1 MRGFTDPRDPS
12 GHKITDIISIIHQE
26 KDIFP
31 ELIARLKSSETD
43 MEKLPI
49 DTLIRSLETKVQ
61 FFASGCIMQL
71 ETGRYLLAFR
81 NTMDEVTHEHLLSM
95 ILART
100 KIFPWFFDLKRNKML
115 IDAHWFSYLGIP
127 AGDCEITIEKF
138 FSRVHPN
145 ERDMLA
151 DALQKQL
158 SEKEIP
164 DSFSYRLQ
172 TGRWKLGVV
181 F

>member
-1 MRGFTDPRDPS
+1 
-12 GHKITDIISIIHQE
+12 
-26 KDIFP
+26 
-31 ELIARLKSSETD
+31 
-43 MEKLPI
+43 
-49 DTLIRSLETKVQ
+49 
-61 FFASGCIMQL
+61 
-71 ETGRYLLAFR
+71 
-81 NTMDEVTHEHLLSM
+81 MDEVTHEHLLSM

-151 DALQKQL
+151 EMLCKNSYQKKKYPIHSPIALQRGDGSWEWFSEQSMYL
-158 SEKEIP
+158 SKPMTVHLIV
-164 DSFSYRLQ
+164 L
-172 TGRWKLGVV
+172 
-181 F
+181 

>member
-1 MRGFTDPRDPS
+1 M
-12 GHKITDIISIIHQE
+12 
-26 KDIFP
+26 
-31 ELIARLKSSETD
+31 
-43 MEKLPI
+43 
-49 DTLIRSLETKVQ
+49 V
-61 FFASGCIMQL
+61 
-71 ETGRYLLAFR
+71 
-81 NTMDEVTHEHLLSM
+81 
-95 ILART
+95 
-100 KIFPWFFDLKRNKML
+100 FDLKRNKML

-172 TGRWKLGVV
+172 RAMEVGSGFLNSRCISAKPMTVHLIVL
-181 F
+181 